1 MDRSSLTT
9 FAGLATLAVL
19 AIACS
24 GTAAPAT
31 PAATPTA
38 APTPAALVADVDVG
52 GGRTLHI
59 VCVGPTGTGR
69 PTTIL
74 EHGLG
79 ADYGVWEQVLTG
91 LEPTDRVCAY
101 DRAGEFGMS
110 KLPKGFRTTDDQVTD
125 LHALLAGAGIAP
137 PYVLVGHSIGGWN
150 NLVYTQRF
158 PDEVVGV
165 VFVDVRPPAA
175 SREWLAALPPE
186 TPSDSQALKD
196 NRFDLTTFEQDPS
209 RNPEFLDLVA
219 SATEAE
225 AAPGF
230 GARPLVVLT
239 RADNSDMWEGLD
251 SSLATKLDGIF
262 KDLEEKLVALSTAGS
277 LVRVADTGHEIQVD
291 QPQAVIDAIRDVLAP
306 GAG

>member
-1 MDRSSLTT
+1 MNRSSLTT
-9 FAGLATLAVL
+9 FAGLATLAFV
-19 AIACS
+19 AVACS
-24 GTAAPAT
+24 GAAAPAT

-38 APTPAALVADVDVG
+38 APTSAALVADIDIG

-79 ADYGVWEQVLTG
+79 ADYGVWELVLTA

-158 PDEVVGV
+158 PDEVVGA
-165 VFVDVRPPAA
+165 VFVDVRSPAA

-186 TPSDSQALKD
+186 TSADSQALKD

-209 RNPEFLDLVA
+209 RNPEMLDLVA

-230 GARPLVVLT
+230 GDRPLLVLT
-239 RADNSDMWEGLD
+239 RADDSDLWEGLD
-251 SSLATKLDGIF
+251 PSLAVTLDAITE
-262 KDLEEKLVALSTAGS
+262 DLVARMVALSTAGS
-277 LVRVADTGHEIQVD
+277 LVKVADTGHEIQFD
-291 QPQAVIDAIRDVLAP
+291 KPQPVIDAIRDVLARS
-306 GAG
+306 GS

>member
-1 MDRSSLTT
+1 MNRSPLIT
-9 FAGLATLAVL
+9 FVGAAALALVSV
-19 AIACS
+19 ACS
-24 GTAAPAT
+24 GTAAIAPT
-31 PAATPTA
+31 AAPTA
-38 APTPAALVADVDVG
+38 APTPAALVADIDVG

-69 PTTIL
+69 PTAIL

-79 ADYGVWEQVLTG
+79 ADYGVWEFVLTG

-101 DRAGEFGMS
+101 DRASEFGMS

-150 NLVYTQRF
+150 NLVYAQRF
-158 PDEVVGV
+158 PDEVAGV

-186 TPSDSQALKD
+186 TPADSQVLKD
-196 NRFDLTTFEQDPS
+196 NRFDLTTFERDPS
-209 RNPEFLDLVA
+209 RNPEMLDLVA
-219 SATEAE
+219 SADQAI

-230 GARPLVVLT
+230 GDRPFVVLV
-239 RADNSDMWEGLD
+239 RADSSDLWDGLEAD
-251 SSLATKLDGIF
+251 LAAKLGAITESLTM
-262 KDLEEKLVALSTAGS
+262 KLVSLSSAGK
-277 LVRVADTGHEIQVD
+277 LVEVADTGHEIQVD
-291 QPQAVIDAIRDVLAP
+291 QPKAVIDAIRDVLARS
-306 GAG
+306 AG

>member
-1 MDRSSLTT
+1 MNRSSLTT
-9 FAGLATLAVL
+9 SAGLVGLAVV

-38 APTPAALVADVDVG
+38 APTSAALVADIDVG

-69 PTTIL
+69 PTAIL

-79 ADYGVWEQVLTG
+79 ADYGVWELVLTA

-101 DRAGEFGMS
+101 DRAGQFGMS
-110 KLPKGFRTTDDQVTD
+110 KLPEGFRTTADQVAD

-150 NLVYTQRF
+150 NLVYSQRF
-158 PDEVVGV
+158 PDEVVGA

-196 NRFDLTTFEQDPS
+196 NRFDLTTFEKDPS
-209 RNPEFLDLVA
+209 RNPEFLDLIA

-230 GARPLVVLT
+230 GDRPLVVLV
-239 RADNSDMWEGLD
+239 RADNSDLWEGLD
-251 SSLATKLDGIF
+251 PSLATKLDGIF
-262 KDLEEKLVALSTAGS
+262 KDLEEKLVALSSAGS
-277 LVRVADTGHEIQVD
+277 LVKVADTGHEIQVD
-291 QPQAVIDAIRDVLAP
+291 QPKAVIDAIRDVLARS
-306 GAG
+306 GS

>member
-1 MDRSSLTT
+1 MNRSSMIT
-9 FAGLATLAVL
+9 FVGVAALAVVSV
-19 AIACS
+19 ACS
-24 GTAAPAT
+24 GTAAIAPS
-31 PAATPTA
+31 AAPTA
-38 APTPAALVADVDVG
+38 ASTPAALVADIDVG

-69 PTTIL
+69 PTAIL

-79 ADYGVWEQVLTG
+79 ADYGVWESVLTG

-110 KLPKGFRTTDDQVTD
+110 KLPDGFRTTDDQVAD
-125 LHALLAGAGIAP
+125 LHALLAGAVIAP

-150 NLVYTQRF
+150 NLVYAQRF
-158 PDEVVGV
+158 PDEVAGV

-186 TPSDSQALKD
+186 SPSDSQVLKD

-209 RNPEFLDLVA
+209 RNPEMLDLVA
-219 SATEAE
+219 SAAEAQ

-230 GARPLVVLT
+230 GDRPLVVLT
-239 RADNSDMWEGLD
+239 QADSGAAWEGLEPA
-251 SSLATKLDGIF
+251 LASTLEGITR
-262 KDLEEKLVALSTAGS
+262 DLVAKMVALSSAGS
-277 LVRVADTGHEIQVD
+277 ELKVADTGHEIQVD
-291 QPQAVIDAIRDVLAP
+291 QPKAVIDAIRDVLSRS
-306 GAG
+306 GS